1 MARSNNLPAKKYKAG
16 ERTERTL
23 RFRWDCGDGGA
34 DAANVTTVYIDIA
47 QALSQINR
55 RAYRQ
60 GLYYYVNS
68 VGFSNGTEAYC
79 QINTLPDTWMTKV
92 AWIRGYRKWM
102 EMNRR
107 ANDHSNVTPKFHDF
121 KTQMINGATVIPCA
135 YGDVSST
142 SYYSS
147 DDWVI
152 SKFVTDDP
160 YLHGGAAS
168 DTPVEAFNGD
178 QFTSHMLGPH
188 VAGSGSDVW
197 TSVGLIRSL
206 NDVYRYPA
214 GNAGGDPELDE
225 DADTDP
231 IANLFDSSDTH
242 DDVRENMNVDNDEP
256 PYDHDAMVGASSVEE
271 TSVAAIIRVSDGG
284 GGFAMAGGFC
294 APLGLLQVNV
304 GDFGTSGD
312 IDIVEMIVEVAPGP
326 YHGVYAE
333 RVI

>member
-1 MARSNNLPAKKYKAG
+1 MARSNNLPAKIYKAG

-34 DAANVTTVYIDIA
+34 DASAVTTVYIDLA
-47 QALSQINR
+47 QALSQLNH

-60 GLYYYVNS
+60 GLYYYVAS

-79 QINTLPDTWMTKV
+79 QINTLPDTWMTKL
-92 AWIRGYRKWM
+92 AWTRGYRKWM

-107 ANDHSNVTPKFHDF
+107 ANNHSNVTPKYHDF
-121 KTQMINGATVIPCA
+121 KTQMINGGTVIPVA

-147 DDWVI
+147 DDWVT

-160 YLHGGAAS
+160 YLHGGSAS
-168 DTPVEAFNGD
+168 DTPVEAFNAD
-178 QFTSHMLGPH
+178 AFVSHMMGPH
-188 VAGSGSDVW
+188 VGSSGAW
-197 TSVGLIRSL
+197 TSIGLIRSL
-206 NDVYRYPA
+206 DDTWRRQDASGV
-214 GNAGGDPELDE
+214 PELDA

-256 PYDHDAMVGASSVEE
+256 PYNHDLMVGSSSIEE
-271 TSVAAIIRVSDGG
+271 ATVAAIIRVSDGG
-284 GGFAMAGGFC
+284 GGWSTAPGFC

-304 GDFGTSGD
+304 GDFGTGGD
-312 IDIVEMIVEVAPGP
+312 IDIVEMIIEMVPGT
-326 YHGVYAE
+326 YNGVYAE